1 MRLQPQMRRERR
13 GRQSGSARARDCV
26 GRMFLNQL
34 VALRLAL
41 DLAIRSPFA
50 PLQNIVSLA
59 CGAFHSAA
67 LTDRGHVLTWGC
79 GIQGQLGHGD
89 TRDVKEPRFVEALR
103 APQSGPAAPAAEPV
117 FVSALVCGGSI
128 TAALSDEGGVWTWGS
143 GSYGALGHNDVSDR
157 LVPTRVSDLK
167 GIEVQKL
174 AAGDAHMFACTAREI
189 YAWGWNQ
196 SSQCG
201 LGHEEDQHRP
211 HVIESL
217 RGTEVR
223 EISAGAT
230 HSFALVHIAK
240 MRSDILFSW
249 GSNAMGQCGQGK
261 KTKLA
266 RPTPIPELRTT
277 GATGSSVDSPV
288 VEVRCGANH
297 TILRTSNGEV
307 LATGSNRYGQ
317 CGLSASGSGKAGA
330 GAGAGASHP
339 LQVDEF
345 HCVDFLKDKIARSLC
360 CGGENSSVLT
370 ARAWVEDSEATECM
384 ACKAPFTFV
393 NRKHHCRNCVRR
405 QYATRANK
413 RTQPQPRTTP
423 VSTARLCTCCPCCAR
438 VSSSSACVSV
448 VNRA

>member
-1 MRLQPQMRRERR
+1 M
-13 GRQSGSARARDCV
+13 
-26 GRMFLNQL
+26 
-34 VALRLAL
+34 
-41 DLAIRSPFA
+41 
-50 PLQNIVSLA
+50 
-59 CGAFHSAA
+59 
-67 LTDRGHVLTWGC
+67 LTWGC

-103 APQSGPAAPAAEPV
+103 APQGGSTAPAAEPV

-157 LVPTRVSDLK
+157 LQPTRVSDLK

-217 RGTEVR
+217 RGTEVK

-266 RPTPIPELRTT
+266 RPTPVPELRTT

-317 CGLSASGSGKAGA
+317 CGLSASGSGKAA
-330 GAGAGASHP
+330 AGAGASHP
-339 LQVDEF
+339 AQVDEF

-393 NRKHHCRNCVRR
+393 NRKHHCRNCVRNNTPQR
-405 QYATRANK
+405 DTRACCDGALW
-413 RTQPQPRTTP
+413 T
-423 VSTARLCTCCPCCAR
+423 VSTARVCAGPAVH
-438 VSSSSACVSV
+438 VSHPFSACVSV
-448 VNRA
+448 VNCA

>member
-1 MRLQPQMRRERR
+1 M
-13 GRQSGSARARDCV
+13 
-26 GRMFLNQL
+26 
-34 VALRLAL
+34 
-41 DLAIRSPFA
+41 
-50 PLQNIVSLA
+50 SLA

-89 TRDVKEPRFVEALR
+89 TRDVKEPRFVDALR
-103 APQSGPAAPAAEPV
+103 APHALHPQQGAPAAAAAEPV
-117 FVSALVCGGSI
+117 FVVSLVCGGST

-143 GSYGALGHNDVSDR
+143 GTHGALGHNDVNDR
-157 LVPTRVSDLK
+157 VSPTRVADLQ
-167 GIEVQKL
+167 GIDVQKI
-174 AAGDAHMFACTAREI
+174 AAGDAHMFACTSREI
-189 YAWGWNQ
+189 YAWGWNHA
-196 SSQCG
+196 SQCG

-223 EISAGAT
+223 EIGAGAT

-249 GSNAMGQCGQGK
+249 GSNALGQCGQGK
-261 KTKLA
+261 KAKLA
-266 RPTPIPELRTT
+266 RPTPVPELRTAGSA
-277 GATGSSVDSPV
+277 GASVDSPV

-297 TILRTSNGEV
+297 TLLRTSNGEV

-317 CGLSASGSGKAGA
+317 CGVSASAAGKNAAAGQ
-330 GAGAGASHP
+330 GHP
-339 LQVDEF
+339 AQLDEF

-393 NRKHHCRNCVRR
+393 NRKHHCRNCVRPHP
-405 QYATRANK
+405 TRAHSPP
-413 RTQPQPRTTP
+413 RLVCTRCPRT
-423 VSTARLCTCCPCCAR
+423 VILFWR
-438 VSSSSACVSV
+438 VHASHRPALVCVSLCV
-448 VNRA
+448 CVCVQGGIFCGACSSKKIAILRIQVTEPVRVCNSCFTMLGGR